1 MLIRLWGCEFN
12 FFNATFILSLHA
24 HSQFP
29 FRPSPQTPSC
39 NIAAIRNIKDGAQAH
54 FKISFVIKLS
64 CPPNKDTNAP

>member
-1 MLIRLWGCEFN
+1 MLIP
-12 FFNATFILSLHA
+12 
-24 HSQFP
+24 QFP

-64 CPPNKDTNAP
+64 CPPNKDANAPWTTIDLDSLENISHTQEGML